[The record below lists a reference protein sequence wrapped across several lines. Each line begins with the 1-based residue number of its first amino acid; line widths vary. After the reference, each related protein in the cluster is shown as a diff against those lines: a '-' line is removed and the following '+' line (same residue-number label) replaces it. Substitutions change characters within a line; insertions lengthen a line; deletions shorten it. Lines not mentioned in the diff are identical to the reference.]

1 MPGRGNYNVNKKLD
15 GRSSLPPVR
24 VNQSAA
30 RGLDRHPRNYT
41 SHKTPGV
48 TQNAATSAQSVA
60 QPPAG
65 GMSFDL
71 GSALGGLFGYRKQ
84 KDTNIANAEQAQRMM
99 DFQERMSNTAVQRRM
114 ADLKAAGINPILAGT
129 DGASS
134 PGGAQARME
143 NPSDPAIRAA
153 TARAQIRNL
162 EATNKQIGA
171 QTLQL
176 NQATA
181 KDAALT
187 AQYITTLE
195 NKKLDAFIP
204 SLINRVISLT
214 GYTL

>member
-1 MPGRGNYNVNKKLD
+1 MAKNYGRKSRLGSIKITHAPGIVG
-15 GRSSLPPVR
+15 
-24 VNQSAA
+24 
-30 RGLDRHPRNYT
+30 RHPRNYT

-48 TQNAATSAQSVA
+48 TQNAPTSAQNVA
-60 QPPAG
+60 QPKQG
-65 GMSFDL
+65 ISFDL
-71 GSALGGLFGYRKQ
+71 GGALGGLFGYKKQ

-114 ADLKAAGINPILAGT
+114 ADLKAAGINPILAGI
-129 DGASS
+129 DGASAPS
-134 PGGAQARME
+134 GAQATMQ
-143 NPSDPAIRAA
+143 NPSDPAIRGA

>member
-1 MPGRGNYNVNKKLD
+1 M
-15 GRSSLPPVR
+15 LP
-24 VNQSAA
+24 ALL
-30 RGLDRHPRNYT
+30 GT
-41 SHKTPGV
+41 
-48 TQNAATSAQSVA
+48 
-60 QPPAG
+60 
-65 GMSFDL
+65 L
-71 GSALGGLFGYRKQ
+71 GSAYLGYRGAKKQ
-84 KDTNIANAEQAQRMM
+84 NIASAQQAQQQM
-99 DFQERMSNTAVQRRM
+99 DFQREMSNTAVQRRM

>member
-1 MPGRGNYNVNKKLD
+1 MAKDYGRKSRLGPINITPIGKAGY
-15 GRSSLPPVR
+15 G
-24 VNQSAA
+24 
-30 RGLDRHPRNYT
+30 RHPRNYT

-48 TQNAATSAQSVA
+48 TQNTPTSAASV
-60 QPPAG
+60 PPPTG
-65 GMSFDL
+65 GISFDL
-71 GSALGGLFGYRKQ
+71 GGALGGLFGYKKQ

-153 TARAQIRNL
+153 SARAQIRNL

>member
-1 MPGRGNYNVNKKLD
+1 MAKNYGIKTRLGPIKVTPIAKA
-15 GRSSLPPVR
+15 GY
-24 VNQSAA
+24 
-30 RGLDRHPRNYT
+30 GRHPRDYT

-48 TQNAATSAQSVA
+48 TQNAPTSAQSVA
-60 QPPAG
+60 QPKTG
-65 GMSFDL
+65 GFSFDL
-71 GSALGGLFGYRKQ
+71 GGALGGLFGYRKQ

-143 NPSDPAIRAA
+143 NPTDPAIRAA

-195 NKKLDAFIP
+195 NKKLEAFIP

>member
-1 MPGRGNYNVNKKLD
+1 MAKNYGIKSRLGPIKITPIAKA
-15 GRSSLPPVR
+15 GY
-24 VNQSAA
+24 
-30 RGLDRHPRNYT
+30 DRHPRNYT

-48 TQNAATSAQSVA
+48 TQNAPTSAQSV
-60 QPPAG
+60 PEPKTG
-65 GMSFDL
+65 GISFDL
-71 GSALGGLFGYRKQ
+71 GGALGGLFGYRKQ

>member
-1 MPGRGNYNVNKKLD
+1 MAKDYGRKSRLGPIKVTPIAKAGY
-15 GRSSLPPVR
+15 G
-24 VNQSAA
+24 
-30 RGLDRHPRNYT
+30 RHPRDFT

-48 TQNAATSAQSVA
+48 TQNAPTSAA
-60 QPPAG
+60 DTPPSTG
-65 GMSFDL
+65 GISFDL
-71 GSALGGLFGYRKQ
+71 GGALGGLFGYKKQ

-129 DGASS
+129 DGASAPS
-134 PGGAQARME
+134 GAQATMQ

-153 TARAQIRNL
+153 TAKAQIRNL